1 MRMLCLRYLILVVH
15 NQNSKVSRTILKSCR
30 SLFSPPIIGQYN
42 LASVKT
48 KVQDVDQTS
57 LTFDGILF
65 LTFSFGGT
73 FYLNFSFEGN

>member
-1 MRMLCLRYLILVVH
+1 MPIRYLILEVH
-15 NQNSKVSRTILKSCR
+15 NQNSKVSRTLLKKLQILIC
-30 SLFSPPIIGQYN
+30 PAYNIGQYN

-73 FYLNFSFEGN
+73 FYLNFSVEGN

>member
-1 MRMLCLRYLILVVH
+1 MPIRYLILEVH
-15 NQNSKVSRTILKSCR
+15 NENSKVSSSR
-30 SLFSPPIIGQYN
+30 SLFAPPIIGQYN
-42 LASVKT
+42 LASLKT

-73 FYLNFSFEGN
+73 FYLNFSF